1 MIKKILIISSFFE
14 NHVGYQEVQFAE
26 TLTSMG
32 YEVKVIA
39 TNRSN
44 LDLEKRYEDSNE
56 KFEVKRIK
64 NLTRIKNTFYPKENL
79 SEFIG
84 KFSTDLVFLILPGS
98 GIPYFLLK
106 EINSNAKVISVFS
119 DTTIENRVHNA
130 KGTKGNKVIFSLLK
144 ARWYIKVFER
154 CDLILANTNETAEIL
169 KNISKKNLDEKL
181 RTYGLGFDS
190 NKYFYSGNLRKAA
203 RNELGLN
210 DDKKLIVTISRI
222 YEGKPFEF
230 WVEQIKAFLLQNDEY
245 VYLLAGFNNTEYSK
259 KTEKKINEF
268 GLKNKLI
275 LHKFTAPEETNK
287 IFNAADYSLWF
298 APTISIQQSMAT
310 GVFAI
315 APFDSTLDH
324 LIENNKTGLYYND
337 FNDLKNKLESLNNIH
352 YDREANAK
360 FNEKFSY
367 QNILQKAISEVS

>member
-84 KFSTDLVFLILPGS
+84 KFSPDLVFLILPGS

-130 KGTKGNKVIFSLLK
+130 KGTKGNKLIFSLLK
-144 ARWYIKVFER
+144 ARWYNKVFER
-154 CDLILANTNETAEIL
+154 SDLILANTNETAEIL
-169 KNISKKNLDEKL
+169 KSISKKNFDEKL

-190 NKYFYSGNLRKAA
+190 NKYFCSDNLRKAA

-230 WVEQIKAFLLQNDEY
+230 WVEQIKEFLLQNDEY
-245 VYLLAGFNNTEYSK
+245 VYLLAGFNDTDYSK
-259 KTEKKINEF
+259 KTEKKINEL

-275 LHKFTAPEETNK
+275 LYKFTSPEETNK

>member
-84 KFSTDLVFLILPGS
+84 KFSPDLVFLILPGS

-230 WVEQIKAFLLQNDEY
+230 WVEQIKEFLLQNDEY
-245 VYLLAGFNNTEYSK
+245 VYLLAGFNDTDYSK

-268 GLKNKLI
+268 GLKDKLI
-275 LHKFTAPEETNK
+275 LYKFTSPEETNK
-287 IFNAADYSLWF
+287 IFNAADFSLWF